1 MHTARLLRPLAVAA
15 SVAAL
20 AMFAALPAGATAA
33 SSPHSSKIVQ
43 VHPMIRTPGASTSGS
58 TVVSG
63 NWAGYAA
70 LPQHSG
76 GKFRYVAA
84 TFTVPSVN
92 CSTTPTSLSVHW
104 VGLDGFNG
112 GNPTVEQD
120 GVESDCEGATGNTPT
135 YSAWWETFPGN
146 SIQTVFSVNAGDAI
160 IASVYFNT
168 ASGTHHNMYN
178 LVLTDVTS
186 GQSFNLWKACGA
198 STCKNN
204 SAEIISEAPSSGSTI
219 LPLADY
225 GIESF
230 VNVKITDKSK
240 QKGGIS
246 SSNWKHDKIIQVSA
260 NTDHAGDAQQAV
272 RQPRLQQH
280 LEGRELTGMCV
291 RSVPLIRPGQ
301 GTDRMPPPGANDRPP
316 VYDGP
321 GRSFVSYPPPASA
334 DRAAPSAASR

>member
-43 VHPMIRTPGASTSGS
+43 VHPMIRTPGASTSGT
-58 TVVSG
+58 TVSSG

-92 CSTTPTSLSVHW
+92 CSTTPSSFSVHW
-104 VGLDGFNG
+104 VGLDGFNSS
-112 GNPTVEQD
+112 TVEQD
-120 GVESDCEGATGNTPT
+120 GVESDCNGSTPA

-146 SIQTVFSVNAGDAI
+146 SIQTVFSVNAGDAV
-160 IASVYFNT
+160 IASVYFNS
-168 ASGTHHNMYN
+168 ASGAHHNQYN

-186 GQSFNLWKACGA
+186 GQSFNLWKACASG
-198 STCKNN
+198 STCENS
-204 SAEIISEAPSSGSTI
+204 SAEIISEAPSSGSI

-246 SSNWKHDKIIQVSA
+246 SSNWKHDKI
-260 NTDHAGDAQQAV
+260 
-272 RQPRLQQH
+272 LQ
-280 LEGRELTGMCV
+280 
-291 RSVPLIRPGQ
+291 I
-301 GTDRMPPPGANDRPP
+301 
-316 VYDGP
+316 
-321 GRSFVSYPPPASA
+321 
-334 DRAAPSAASR
+334 SAATNHLLASPSRLYGSHAFSNTWKDVS

>member
-43 VHPMIRTPGASTSGS
+43 VHPMIRTPGASTSGT
-58 TVVSG
+58 TVSSG

-70 LPQHSG
+70 LPQHSSG
-76 GKFRYVAA
+76 QFRYVAA

-92 CSTTPTSLSVHW
+92 CSTTPSSFSVHW
-104 VGLDGFNG
+104 VGLDGFNSS
-112 GNPTVEQD
+112 TVEQD
-120 GVESDCEGATGNTPT
+120 GVESDCAGATGNTPT

-146 SIQTVFSVNAGDAI
+146 SIQTVFNVNAGDAI
-160 IASVYFNT
+160 IASVYFNS
-168 ASGTHHNMYN
+168 ASGTHHNKYN

-198 STCKNN
+198 SSCKNS
-204 SAEIISEAPSSGSTI
+204 SAEIISEAPSSGTI

-246 SSNWKHDKIIQVSA
+246 SSNWKHDKI
-260 NTDHAGDAQQAV
+260 
-272 RQPRLQQH
+272 LQ
-280 LEGRELTGMCV
+280 
-291 RSVPLIRPGQ
+291 I
-301 GTDRMPPPGANDRPP
+301 
-316 VYDGP
+316 
-321 GRSFVSYPPPASA
+321 
-334 DRAAPSAASR
+334 SAATNHLLASPSVLYGSHAFSNTWKDVS

>member
-43 VHPMIRTPGASTSGS
+43 VHPMILTPGASTSGS

-70 LPQHSG
+70 LPRHSG
-76 GKFRYVAA
+76 GKFRYIAA

-92 CSTTPTSLSVHW
+92 CSATPDSFSVHW
-104 VGLDGFNG
+104 VGLDGAG
-112 GNPTVEQD
+112 GTNPTVEQD
-120 GVESDCEGATGNTPT
+120 GIESSCNGSTPA

-146 SIQTVFSVNAGDAI
+146 SIQPVASINLSPGDAV
-160 IASVYFNT
+160 IASVFYNT
-168 ASGTHHNMYN
+168 ASGSHHNMFN
-178 LVLTDVTS
+178 LILNDVTN
-186 GQSFNLWKACGA
+186 GNSFNLWENCGA
-198 STCKNN
+198 LSGHTCKRN
-204 SAEIISEAPSSGSTI
+204 SAEVISEAPSSGSI

-230 VNVKITDKSK
+230 VNVKITDKGK

-246 SSNWKHDKIIQVSA
+246 SSNWKHDKIIQAS
-260 NTDHAGDAQQAV
+260 NTDTLATPSRLYGSHAFSNTWKN
-272 RQPRLQQH
+272 
-280 LEGRELTGMCV
+280 E
-291 RSVPLIRPGQ
+291 S
-301 GTDRMPPPGANDRPP
+301 
-316 VYDGP
+316 
-321 GRSFVSYPPPASA
+321 
-334 DRAAPSAASR
+334 

>member
-58 TVVSG
+58 TVTSG

-76 GKFRYVAA
+76 GQFRFVEA

-92 CSTTPTSLSVHW
+92 CTTTPSSFSVHW
-104 VGLDGFNG
+104 VGLDGFSSS
-112 GNPTVEQD
+112 TVEQD
-120 GVESDCEGATGNTPT
+120 GVESDCSGTTPE

-146 SIQTVFSVNAGDAI
+146 SIQTVFSLNAGDAVT
-160 IASVYFNT
+160 ASVFFDT
-168 ASGTHHNMYN
+168 GSGTHHDQYN
-178 LVLTDVTS
+178 IVLTDVTS
-186 GQSFNLWKACGA
+186 GQSFSKWENCGA
-198 STCKNN
+198 SSCKNN
-204 SAEIISEAPSSGSTI
+204 SAEIISEAPSSNGV

-230 VNVKITDKSK
+230 VNVKVHDKSD

-246 SSNWKHDKIIQVSA
+246 SSNWKHAKIIQFNGTSGDTLATPSSLFGSHAFSNIWRDVS
-260 NTDHAGDAQQAV
+260 
-272 RQPRLQQH
+272 
-280 LEGRELTGMCV
+280 
-291 RSVPLIRPGQ
+291 
-301 GTDRMPPPGANDRPP
+301 
-316 VYDGP
+316 
-321 GRSFVSYPPPASA
+321 
-334 DRAAPSAASR
+334 

>member
-20 AMFAALPAGATAA
+20 AMFAALPAGATTA

-43 VHPMIRTPGASTSGS
+43 VHPMIRTPGASTSGR
-58 TVVSG
+58 VVSSG

-92 CSTTPTSLSVHW
+92 CSTTPNSLSVHW
-104 VGLDGFNG
+104 VGLDGFNSG
-112 GNPTVEQD
+112 TVEQD
-120 GVESDCEGATGNTPT
+120 GVESDCNGSTPA

-146 SIQTVFSVNAGDAI
+146 SIQTVFNVNAGDAVT
-160 IASVYFNT
+160 ASVFFNT
-168 ASGTHHNMYN
+168 ASGTHHDRYN
-178 LVLTDVTS
+178 LVLTDITS
-186 GQSFNLWKACGA
+186 GQSFSFWKKCGA
-198 STCKNN
+198 SSCKNN
-204 SAEIISEAPSSGSTI
+204 SAEIISEAPSSGSI

-230 VNVKITDKSK
+230 VNVKITDKGK

-246 SSNWKHDKIIQVSA
+246 SSNWKHDKILQISQSTKDLLASPSRLYGSHAFSNTWKDVS
-260 NTDHAGDAQQAV
+260 
-272 RQPRLQQH
+272 
-280 LEGRELTGMCV
+280 
-291 RSVPLIRPGQ
+291 
-301 GTDRMPPPGANDRPP
+301 
-316 VYDGP
+316 
-321 GRSFVSYPPPASA
+321 
-334 DRAAPSAASR
+334 

>member
-20 AMFAALPAGATAA
+20 AMFAALPAGATTA

-43 VHPMIRTPGASTSGS
+43 VHPMIRTPGASTSGT
-58 TVVSG
+58 TVHSG

-104 VGLDGFNG
+104 VGLDGFNSS
-112 GNPTVEQD
+112 TVEQD
-120 GVESDCEGATGNTPT
+120 GVESDCNGSTPE

-146 SIQTVFSVNAGDAI
+146 PIQTVFSLNAGDAVT
-160 IASVYFNT
+160 ASVYFNT

-186 GQSFNLWKACGA
+186 GQSFNLWKACASG
-198 STCKNN
+198 STCENS

-260 NTDHAGDAQQAV
+260 TTSHTLARPSVLYGSHAFSNTWKD
-272 RQPRLQQH
+272 
-280 LEGRELTGMCV
+280 
-291 RSVPLIRPGQ
+291 
-301 GTDRMPPPGANDRPP
+301 
-316 VYDGP
+316 
-321 GRSFVSYPPPASA
+321 VS
-334 DRAAPSAASR
+334 